1 MDHTTET
8 QIIELLQGEDLPEVD
23 AHLKDCDP
31 CRSLQRLWSDRMDDL
46 RSLDRESLD
55 DSEIHRLRVLYRHLG
70 PAESHVTR
78 WLATLVRSSRTA
90 PSAARGLVTGEIM
103 EYSAGPFNIML
114 QVGARGPRSQ
124 TSVVGQIGTTETDRG
139 IGGTFSVISAT
150 GHERFSDVDE
160 FGEFHLEDL
169 PVGTYRGAWRF
180 EDQMLIVPSIEI
192 ETDDHP

>member
-8 QIIELLQGEDLPEVD
+8 QIIELLQGEDLPEAD
-23 AHLKDCDP
+23 AHLKECDR
-31 CRSLQRLWSDRMDDL
+31 CRSLQRLWLDRMDDL
-46 RSLDRESLD
+46 RSFARESLD

-70 PAESHVTR
+70 PAKSLGTR

-114 QVGARGPRSQ
+114 QVGARGPHSQ
-124 TSVVGQIGTTETDRG
+124 ASVVGQIGTTEDERG
-139 IGGTFSVISAT
+139 IGGTFSVLSET
-150 GHERFSDVDE
+150 GDERFSDVDE
-160 FGEFHLEDL
+160 YGEFHLADL
-169 PVGTYRGAWRF
+169 PAGCYRGLWRF

-192 ETDDHP
+192 ETDDQP

>member
-8 QIIELLQGEDLPEVD
+8 QIIELLQGEDLPDVD
-23 AHLKDCDP
+23 THLKDCDR
-31 CRSLQRLWSDRMDDL
+31 CRSLHRLWSDRMDDL
-46 RSLDRESLD
+46 RSLNRESLD
-55 DSEIHRLRVLYRHLG
+55 DSEVHQLRVLYRHLG
-70 PAESHVTR
+70 PTTSPSTR
-78 WLATLVRSSRTA
+78 WLATLVRTSRTA

-124 TSVVGQIGTTETDRG
+124 TSVVGQIGTTEADCG
-139 IGGTFSVISAT
+139 IGGTFSVISAA

-169 PVGTYRGAWRF
+169 PAGRYRGAWRF

>member
-124 TSVVGQIGTTETDRG
+124 TSVVGQIGTTEADRG
-139 IGGTFSVISAT
+139 IGGTFSVISET
-150 GHERFSDVDE
+150 GDERFSDVDE

>member
-90 PSAARGLVTGEIM
+90 PVAARGLVTGEIM

-124 TSVVGQIGTTETDRG
+124 TSVVGQIGTTEADRG

-192 ETDDHP
+192 ETDDQP